1 MFDNTVNTEFSI
13 EDVQATLEA
22 ENTRERVEVT
32 PGEYVCEIKAP
43 LPDVRQ
49 DAKGHNKILMPI
61 EISGNAQFDGQW
73 IFEAIYMNNQHD
85 EAGKVKDGIGKR
97 KVAKYA
103 HALGMKSLS
112 NLSELEG
119 KFVKVS
125 YGPNKRGYNEVSDI
139 SPFGGQ
145 GDDGLSGTGVN
156 NILPEEGADKFNAMG
171 AEAVASLLAPP
182 AKEESKA
189 LPF

>member
-1 MFDNTVNTEFSI
+1 MMNEEMDTTFSI
-13 EDVQATLEA
+13 EDVQATLDT
-22 ENTRERVEVT
+22 ENSRERVEVT
-32 PGEYVCEIKAP
+32 AGEYVCEIKAP
-43 LPDVRQ
+43 LSNVRQ

-61 EISGNAQFDGQW
+61 EITGNAQFDGQW

-85 EAGKVKDGIGKR
+85 DAGKVKDGIGKR

-103 HALGMKSLS
+103 HALGMKKLS

-119 KFVKVS
+119 KHVKVT

-139 SPFGGQ
+139 VSFGSNPSPPV
-145 GDDGLSGTGVN
+145 DDQS
-156 NILPEEGADKFNAMG
+156 NINQI
-171 AEAVASLLAPP
+171 LATPTSN
-182 AKEESKA
+182 KEDLES